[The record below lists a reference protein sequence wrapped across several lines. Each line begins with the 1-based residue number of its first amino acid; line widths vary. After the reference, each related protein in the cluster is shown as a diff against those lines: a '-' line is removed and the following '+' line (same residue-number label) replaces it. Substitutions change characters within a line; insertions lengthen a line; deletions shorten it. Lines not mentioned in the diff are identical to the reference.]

1 MKIAIIG
8 YGRMG
13 KEIEAMSIELGHEVI
28 CKIDNEED
36 WKNQAALLQQSD
48 IAIEF
53 SLAET
58 AVNNILRCF
67 EKGLAVVSGTTGWN
81 DSLDRIKEAC
91 LDEGNAFLYASNFS
105 IGMNITFEMN
115 RKLAGFMQKH
125 KGYKVMIEETHHT
138 LKKDAPSGTAITL
151 ANEILDQNQDLT
163 KWGKGTTDREEELPI
178 ISYRED
184 TVPGTHLVRYDS
196 EIDSIELK
204 HTAHSRKGFAFGAIS
219 AATWLHGR
227 KGFFSMRDMLY
238 EE

>member
-1 MKIAIIG
+1 
-8 YGRMG
+8 MG

-36 WKNQAALLQQSD
+36 WKKQATLLQQSD
-48 IAIEF
+48 VAIEF
-53 SLAET
+53 SIPET
-58 AVNNILRCF
+58 AENNILRCF
-67 EKGLAVVSGTTGWN
+67 EKGIAVVSGTTGWN
-81 DSLDRIKEAC
+81 ENLDRIQKAC
-91 LDEGNAFLYASNFS
+91 LEGGNAFLYASNFS

-115 RKLAGFMQKH
+115 RKLAGFMQKN

-151 ANEILDQNQDLT
+151 ANDILDHNRSLT
-163 KWGKGTTDREEELPI
+163 KWSKGSSDIEEELPI

-184 TVPGTHLVRYDS
+184 SVPGTHLVRYDS

-219 AATWLHGR
+219 AARWLHG
-227 KGFFSMRDMLY
+227 KTGFFSMRDMLY